1 MKYYHINEAA
11 ARTAHNMNSHSDY
24 IEGTQ
29 TARYKRYVDNAAEI
43 AEARKKRYPEEA
55 ERIDYLLDKYARK
68 LAEWYNKESAV
79 ESMCPSVLISGAGN
93 FPVRKK
99 EKQNAR
105 RDALMHEREQIDA
118 ILSRIESAGSDAIK
132 SGDAQALEK
141 LRLKLERLEDAQ
153 TRMKEI
159 NAYYRKEKTLDGCPI
174 LSPEEVE
181 GIKARMARSM
191 FDNPVP
197 FESYHISNNG
207 AEIRRIKERITQLEK
222 VKAAGTQE
230 HTEEEIGIE
239 GLSVVE
245 NTEAMRIQLIFDYKP
260 DEETRT
266 LLKHWG
272 FKWSP
277 SFGAWQRM
285 LNSNGQYAAK
295 MVIQKL
301 KEQEAAE

>member
-1 MKYYHINEAA
+1 MKYYTIDEAA
-11 ARTAHNMNSHSDY
+11 ARTAHNMNSMSDY

-29 TARYKRYVDNAAEI
+29 TARYKGCIDRAAEI
-43 AEARKKRYPEEA
+43 AEVRKKRYPEEA

-99 EKQNAR
+99 EKQNDR
-105 RDALMHEREQIDA
+105 RDALMQERERIDA

-141 LRLKLERLEDAQ
+141 LRLKLEKLEDLQ
-153 TRMKEI
+153 ETMRET
-159 NAYYRKEKTLDGCPI
+159 NAYYRKEKTLDGCPYLTPKQI
-174 LSPEEVE
+174 EKAKENLPEKYET
-181 GIKARMARSM
+181 GY
-191 FDNPVP
+191 NPFV
-197 FESYHISNNG
+197 SWQLSNNS
-207 AEIRRIKERITQLEK
+207 AEIRRIKERIAQLEK
-222 VKAAGTQE
+222 VKAEGTQE
-230 HTEEEIGIE
+230 HTDDELGVE
-239 GLSVVE
+239 GLRIVE
-245 NTEAMRIQLIFDYKP
+245 NTEAMRIQLIFDGKP
-260 DEETRT
+260 DEETRS

-285 LNSNGQYAAK
+285 LNDNGKYAAK
-295 MVIQKL
+295 KVIEKL
-301 KEQEAAE
+301 KEQEAQ